1 MIKTIK
7 LREGL
12 ELTMTND
19 SLWMEEYRDQFGQDI
34 LPVIMPLILSLSS
47 SISALAE
54 EAGDLNKIDQD
65 AVVRVLGSESM
76 LDIGIRLAQLELTD
90 VHRIMWAM
98 TKAYDENIP
107 DLRAWLRELA
117 GPEHESLPI
126 VDVCIPAI
134 AELAVK
140 GVITEKNWERLTA
153 DLKKIKKSLQPQ
165 KKKQTK
171 KK

>member
-12 ELTMTND
+12 ELTLTND

-34 LPVIMPLILSLSS
+34 LPSLMPLLLGMSS

-54 EAGDLNKIDQD
+54 EAGDLEKIDKE
-65 AVVRVLGSESM
+65 AIVRVLGSESM
-76 LDIGIRLAQLELTD
+76 LDIGIRLAQLEITD

-98 TKAYDENIP
+98 AKAYDESIP

-126 VDVCIPAI
+126 ADVIIPAI
-134 AELAVK
+134 AELALK
-140 GVITEKNWERLTA
+140 GVMTGKNWERLTA
-153 DLKKIKKSLQPQ
+153 DTKKLKDSLQPQ
-165 KKKQTK
+165 KKKETK
-171 KK
+171 RK